1 MPGGTWQHIVHGVS
15 PGVLK
20 VSSNMQN
27 EEIRNQ
33 LQERQEEIGLD
44 PRAIARQI
52 VYALA
57 QPQHL
62 MLHEIAIMSIEED

>member
-1 MPGGTWQHIVHGVS
+1 MIIS
-15 PGVLK
+15 PGWVNTELGQ
-20 VSSNMQN
+20 NMQN

-44 PRAIARQI
+44 PKEIGQQI

-57 QPQHL
+57 QPRHL